1 MKKLNARCSVIAM
14 NISCA
19 LTVSIVVV
27 LYLNIINP
35 LTLYGKVLHITIV
48 FGTFFSASLGMFAV
62 YCAKEGPYRKLAAL
76 LAATGCILWIAC
88 CGEALFRLI
97 PIYDSRGDNPGVKFF
112 WADWV
117 SYKPNRFGH
126 RDREF
131 TPDKPSGT
139 YRILV
144 AGDSFTEGAGVSRSE
159 TFSHVL
165 ETQLNAQSGGGG
177 CTFEVYNLGHC
188 GMTTR
193 EEVSM
198 LLAQAHIFR
207 PDMIILA
214 YVPSN
219 DPEINAM
226 PAFIPPGADIVNYV
240 EELKQAYAVQAA
252 KLGAGDVPF
261 GPTTAMSHPQ
271 DTAQRIYAFTIN
283 ILHSY
288 MAYFM
293 YRYGQFSSTVD
304 SYAENIVALHSD
316 GNVGWLATK
325 AAMHDLA
332 QFASE
337 RGIPLVGMIFP
348 IIIDMELPKAIDDV
362 LTKVAAAMRES
373 GFTQVVELA
382 PVFKAQARGAT
393 LGEFMLSRFDGHPS
407 REGHELVGRCLAA
420 VLPQSMGDA
429 ACLNAAGKASRP

>member
-1 MKKLNARCSVIAM
+1 MSKSTERRALVMMSVA
-14 NISCA
+14 CA
-19 LTVSIVVV
+19 FTVSMAVL
-27 LYLNIINP
+27 LYLNVIHP
-35 LTLYGKVLHITIV
+35 LTVYGRILHVIIL
-48 FGTFFSASLGMFAV
+48 FGVIISAVLGMYAV
-62 YCAKEGPYRKLAAL
+62 FCAKGSPYRKIILPLAAM
-76 LAATGCILWIAC
+76 GGILGVAC

-97 PIYDSRGDNPGVKFF
+97 PIYDSLGDNPGVKFF
-112 WADWV
+112 WPDWV
-117 SYKPNRFGH
+117 SYKPNRYGH

-131 TPDKPSGT
+131 NPDKPSGT

-165 ETQLNAQSGGGG
+165 ETQLNAQFGGGN

-198 LLAQAHIFR
+198 LLAQAPTFQ

-219 DPEINAM
+219 DPEINEM
-226 PAFIPPGADIVNYV
+226 PAFIPPGVDILNYLA
-240 EELKQAYAVQAA
+240 ELKQSYAVQAA
-252 KLGAGDVPF
+252 KLGAGNVAF
-261 GPTTAMSHPQ
+261 GPATGVSQPE
-271 DTAQRIYAFTIN
+271 DVGQRMYKFTIN
-283 ILHSY
+283 TLHSY
-288 MAYFM
+288 MAYFI
-293 YRYGQFSSTVD
+293 YRYGQFSSTTDAYVKK
-304 SYAENIVALHSD
+304 IVALHSD
-316 GNVGWLATK
+316 NNVGWQAAK
-325 AAMHDLA
+325 AALHDLG

-348 IIIDMELPKAIDDV
+348 IISDMDLPKAIDDV
-362 LTKVAAAMRES
+362 LSKVASAMQES

-407 REGHELVGRCLAA
+407 RGGHELVGRCLAT
-420 VLPQSMGDA
+420 VLPESMGDA
-429 ACLNAAGKASRP
+429 ACLKTAGKAPQP